1 MTRHAAERWKQRT
14 RLKTADDLLERW
26 NDETASA
33 VEIKLDGVGR
43 TLALLGHEFKDARY
57 FRSKSGWIF
66 VVEGD
71 TIVTVHE
78 GSAKRFKNA
87 R

>member
-1 MTRHAAERWKQRT
+1 MSRHAAKRWKQRT
-14 RLKTADDLLERW
+14 RLKTADELLASW

-33 VEIKLDGVGR
+33 VEVKLDKVGR
-43 TLALLGHEFKDARY
+43 TLALIGHKFKDARY
-57 FRSKSGWIF
+57 FRSKGGWIF
-66 VVEGD
+66 VVEDD

-87 R
+87 K